1 MSSLR
6 GLAGQGHSPHP
17 LPALGPLPTAVT
29 EPSSVSPSLA
39 PTPAPLA
46 LQQGVLDHD
55 GSHWSLLCSA
65 KVPCAPF
72 RTGPCAASWLGK
84 ECDPVP
90 AQGSQPS
97 EEDGTGNEWPMVW
110 GRRDEGVSY
119 RWAAPSKASTAGA
132 RGKGVQA
139 LPDLNKSG
147 AGHTLAKLDAE
158 VTGPQAPAGGQR
170 TAERSLDNEGQP
182 WRVLGG
188 RKVFVLP
195 HPSFLLA
202 LARHSSFSHWLTP

>member
-1 MSSLR
+1 MMALTGPSCVLQRSPAPPSGLGPVLRAGLAKNVTQSRLR
-6 GLAGQGHSPHP
+6 G
-17 LPALGPLPTAVT
+17 
-29 EPSSVSPSLA
+29 PSLVRK
-39 PTPAPLA
+39 TE
-46 LQQGVLDHD
+46 QV
-55 GSHWSLLCSA
+55 
-65 KVPCAPF
+65 
-72 RTGPCAASWLGK
+72 TNGPWCGGGEMK
-84 ECDPVP
+84 
-90 AQGSQPS
+90 
-97 EEDGTGNEWPMVW
+97 
-110 GRRDEGVSY
+110 EGVSY
-119 RWAAPSKASTAGA
+119 RWAVPSKASTAGA

-182 WRVLGG
+182 WRVRGG